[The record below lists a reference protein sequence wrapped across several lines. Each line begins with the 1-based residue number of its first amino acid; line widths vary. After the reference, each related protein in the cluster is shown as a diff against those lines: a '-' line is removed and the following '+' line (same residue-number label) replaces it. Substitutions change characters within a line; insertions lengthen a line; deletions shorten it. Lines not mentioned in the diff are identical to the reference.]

1 MNSYDNLNNF
11 KYLGKIAVI
20 MLIIFL
26 ILKYAINLRQVEA
39 VLLSAIIAVSILI
52 IENIIFI
59 NNEASDPLNCD
70 QCKVQQVKEINPNST
85 SNITQSTEN
94 FGIIDDLQKDIKN
107 ITNTVLVNNENFQN
121 VEKKHNIQD
130 VRHNRQEDRLDVR
143 HDKQEDRQEIRHD
156 RRDERQEDRHDRRD
170 DRRDIIHNII
180 SENIKHTDGSSE
192 TLDSYIDEQADKNIA
207 LIQDKYIEKT
217 NMPTQLRTGYPE
229 NTTFEPKPSGQI
241 LSQIKDVNKFKEDVK
256 NEYKSLLQDQNKD
269 FIDNQISSMNLNDL
283 TVKNTIPKGDPI
295 QGPSVSFDES
305 YVQYQNNGLQK
316 LDELDA
322 LKTNIFRASIGDQQV
337 VQEYLQDG
345 VKYNDRIY
353 SYSTDAP
360 KTYEAL
366 NSELKYGDYNY
377 IGPLNKGMINKAY
390 TFINPTNWYPIP
402 PFPPVCV
409 TNKSCTTCPI
419 QMNDG
424 NNYMNFASLEDFDK
438 ARRFTGDMRIN
449 VDYIKN
455 VLNNPNGY

>member
-20 MLIIFL
+20 MLIVYL
-26 ILKYAINLRQVEA
+26 ILKYAINLRQIEA
-39 VLLSAIIAVSILI
+39 ILLSAIIAVSILI

-70 QCKVQQVKEINPNST
+70 QCKVQQVKETNTNST
-85 SNITQSTEN
+85 ANSTANSTEN

-107 ITNTVLVNNENFQN
+107 VTNTILNTNENFQN
-121 VEKKHNIQD
+121 VEKKHDGNE
-130 VRHNRQEDRLDVR
+130 V
-143 HDKQEDRQEIRHD
+143 RHD
-156 RRDERQEDRHDRRD
+156 RRDERQDRRD
-170 DRRDIIHNII
+170 ERHDEIQDRRDERHDKREDRRDERHDKREDRRDTIQEGIHK
-180 SENIKHTDGSSE
+180 EGSTA
-192 TLDSYIDEQADKNIA
+192 TLDSYIDEQAEKNVA

-217 NMPTQLRTGYPE
+217 NMPTQLPIGYPE
-229 NTTFEPKPSGQI
+229 TTTFEPKPSGQI

-256 NEYKSLLQDQNKD
+256 NEYKSLLKDQNKD
-269 FIDNQISSMNLNDL
+269 FIDNQIPSMNLNDL
-283 TVKNTIPKGDPI
+283 TVPETVTKGDPI
-295 QGPSVSFDES
+295 QGSSISFDES
-305 YVQYQNNGLQK
+305 YVQYQKNGLQK

-322 LKTNIFRASIGDQQV
+322 LKNNIFRASIGDQQV

-409 TNKSCTTCPI
+409 TNKSCTTCPV

>member
-20 MLIIFL
+20 TLIVFL

-52 IENIIFI
+52 IENIFFI

-70 QCKVQQVKEINPNST
+70 QCKVQQVKENPNQNNEVNT
-85 SNITQSTEN
+85 SITQSNEHFN
-94 FGIIDDLQKDIKN
+94 VIDDLQKDSKN
-107 ITNTVLVNNENFQN
+107 ITDTILNNKEDFQN
-121 VEKKHNIQD
+121 VEHKKLID
-130 VRHNRQEDRLDVR
+130 GMDEK
-143 HDKQEDRQEIRHD
+143 HDKHY
-156 RRDERQEDRHDRRD
+156 
-170 DRRDIIHNII
+170 IHNI
-180 SENIKHTDGSSE
+180 HDGSNRRDGRVDIEDKKDKNLTDIEVKPVNNSSNL
-192 TLDSYIDEQADKNIA
+192 TLDSYIDDQAEKNLA
-207 LIQDKYIEKT
+207 LLQDKYISEK
-217 NMPTQLRTGYPE
+217 NEPTRLPAEYSQSD
-229 NTTFEPKPSGQI
+229 TFEPKPSGKI
-241 LSQIKDVNKFKEDVK
+241 LSDLSVKDLTKLKDAVK
-256 NEYKSLLQDQNKD
+256 NEYKSLLTNQNKD
-269 FIDNQISSMNLNDL
+269 FIDNKIPSMNLNDL
-283 TVKNTIPKGDPI
+283 TIPGTIPEGDPTKGTSI
-295 QGPSVSFDES
+295 SFDES
-305 YVQYQNNGLQK
+305 YVQYQKNGLEK
-316 LDELDA
+316 LDELDT

-419 QMNDG
+419 QITDG
-424 NNYMNFASLEDFDK
+424 KDYMNFASLEDFDK